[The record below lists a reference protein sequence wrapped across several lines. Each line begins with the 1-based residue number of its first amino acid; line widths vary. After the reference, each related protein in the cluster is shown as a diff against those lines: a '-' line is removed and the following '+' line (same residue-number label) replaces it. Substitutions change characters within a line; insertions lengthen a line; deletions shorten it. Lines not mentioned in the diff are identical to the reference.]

1 MRKRTIEKLNFK
13 NQNLMKQIILTL
25 AAVALSLSAALN
37 AAGQSFEYDGVK
49 YSVLSAADKTVEC
62 NGLSDKY
69 IMDVKVPE
77 TVSYEGVTYT
87 VTSVGGFS
95 GYPLLL
101 TVELPNTVTSLGV
114 CAFYQCERL
123 ESVKLP
129 KLRVYFVV

>member
-1 MRKRTIEKLNFK
+1 
-13 NQNLMKQIILTL
+13 MKQIILTL

-37 AAGQSFEYDGVK
+37 AAGQSFEFDGLK
-49 YSVLSAADKTVEC
+49 YSVLSADDKTVEC
-62 NGLSDKY
+62 NGVSDKY

-101 TVELPNTVTSLGV
+101 TVELPNTVT
-114 CAFYQCERL
+114 
-123 ESVKLP
+123 K
-129 KLRVYFVV
+129 VVLKPFSRSYCKSEKP